1 MLGCIYTT
9 FAALKENYELH
20 VRQQVYII
28 LCNMYSYFGTH
39 ADGEKPLRPWMYII
53 SSFIKPLKSTQK
65 MLPETYKN
73 AAKAIQGDSKT
84 DIRFVLYSL
93 FNTGAFIFLNFM
105 IFGSLHYVPF
115 DFTIY

>member
-84 DIRFVLYSL
+84 DIRFVLYG
-93 FNTGAFIFLNFM
+93 NTGAFIFLNFM

-115 DFTIY
+115 YFTIY